1 MMLRLWRDHCS
12 AYGVTIV
19 PLASSLLRCASYC
32 SYAAPLPYIITFCSN
47 IFPSY
52 FCASLSPV
60 AFSSIASPPSLRL
73 TSLRFTSL
81 HLATPRHLSLVIS
94 SHFYYS
100 SLPSSSIPRYRSS
113 PPPSL
118 TLLTSHSFITSHLYY
133 SSLPSSS
140 IPRYRSSPLPPRSY
154 LLAISPVNSIA
165 YHSSSPLPIAPHP
178 SPHLAPG
185 ISWTCSCALHGP
197 LMPPLGAIPITLPFL
212 PTFLPSFLP
221 SFPHGHGQSFYPLTV
236 TVSHFSSLPL
246 TLTHLTLNLL
256 RAYPP
261 FKEKLY
267 FLLFPPVFLTFLTH
281 TTHPP
286 SCSSSPI

>member
-1 MMLRLWRDHCS
+1 MMLRLWRDYCS

-60 AFSSIASPPSLRL
+60 AFSSIASLPSLRL

-140 IPRYRSSPLPPRSY
+140 IPRYRSSPLPLAHISSPSLPPSLPPTPSLITPPHRSPSLITLITFGAWHLVDLLVCPPRSTH
-154 LLAISPVNSIA
+154 APPRRHPHHPTTPKPTKSI
-165 YHSSSPLPIAPHP
+165 PPI
-178 SPHLAPG
+178 
-185 ISWTCSCALHGP
+185 
-197 LMPPLGAIPITLPFL
+197 
-212 PTFLPSFLP
+212 
-221 SFPHGHGQSFYPLTV
+221 
-236 TVSHFSSLPL
+236 
-246 TLTHLTLNLL
+246 
-256 RAYPP
+256 
-261 FKEKLY
+261 
-267 FLLFPPVFLTFLTH
+267 
-281 TTHPP
+281 
-286 SCSSSPI
+286 